1 MSKLYTTTKVIE
13 GCGRFKSQ
21 KHKLKDYLLD

>member
-1 MSKLYTTTKVIE
+1 MCKLYTTTEVIE
-13 GCGRFKSQ
+13 GRGRFKSQ